1 MERAVMKASTGALQR
16 LALVAAT
23 VLLPFNSVPW
33 FGSRL
38 GELSGEAWIAGAAL
52 LVGSVGLEAAARG
65 RVRLPRTASWYLL
78 VGWLAWA
85 GLCSLIWVALS
96 GDLVFK
102 GRTFPEK
109 VGLQLVVAGFV
120 LSVAA
125 ASYGGFK
132 SRWKGEAVLVALR
145 KAVHTSLVVPL
156 LWAVLEGAAILF
168 PDSGFAELLRTL
180 SQAIH
185 LKPEYEARLRS
196 VSGEA
201 SWFGVWL
208 AFALPW
214 VLSWAFQFG
223 RGAWAVLLLLAA
235 SIGLTF
241 SRLAWAVTVLTGS
254 GFLLAQFWLLRRRE
268 AFIKAAWIIAAIV
281 VLVSCGAAADWEKA
295 QGVLR
300 SVTLEPTAPHW
311 VSNSSRLGMQAAAIR
326 VAASHPVA
334 GVGLGAVAFH
344 FEPFLPGWT
353 LGNPELAEYAADLP
367 GTAWPAV
374 HGLWARLAAETG
386 LIGLAMFAGAWILF
400 LRDMWRRAVLAAA
413 VGRRDGCLLW
423 LALFWSGVGC
433 VVIGFAF
440 DSLRFGGYW
449 LVLGAGWA
457 ACAGSSDNGK

>member
-1 MERAVMKASTGALQR
+1 

-52 LVGSVGLEAAARG
+52 LLGSVALEALARG
-65 RVRLPRTASWYLL
+65 RVQLPRSPSWYLL
-78 VGWLAWA
+78 ASWFAWA
-85 GLCSLIWVALS
+85 GLSALLWVALS
-96 GDLVFK
+96 GDLVLK
-102 GRTFPEK
+102 GRTLSEK
-109 VGLQLVVAGFV
+109 LTLQVAVAGFV

-125 ASYGGFK
+125 ASYAGFK
-132 SRWKGEAVLVALR
+132 SRCKGEAVLVALR
-145 KAVHTSLVVPL
+145 KAVYTSLVVPL
-156 LWAVLEGAAILF
+156 VWAAFEGLAILF

-214 VLSWAFQFG
+214 VLSSAFQVG
-223 RGAWAVLLLLAA
+223 RSAWAVLLLLAA

-241 SRLAWAVTVLTGS
+241 SRVAWAVTILAGG
-254 GFLLAQFWLLRRRE
+254 GFLLSELWLLRRRE
-268 AFIKAAWIIAAIV
+268 AFINAARIVMGILVLGSCAA
-281 VLVSCGAAADWEKA
+281 LADWERAK
-295 QGVLR
+295 GVLA
-300 SVTLEPTAPHW
+300 SLTLDPGAPHW
-311 VSNSSRLGMQAAAIR
+311 ISNSTRLGMQAAAIG
-326 VAASHPVA
+326 VAVSHPVA
-334 GVGLGAVAFH
+334 GVGLGAFGFH
-344 FEPFLPGWT
+344 FEPFLPVWT
-353 LGNPELAEYAADLP
+353 FGNPELEEYVADFP
-367 GTAWPAV
+367 GTPWPSV

-386 LIGLAMFAGAWILF
+386 FIGLALFGAGWLLF
-400 LRDMWRRAVLAAA
+400 LSDAWRKAALAAQA
-413 VGRRDGCLLW
+413 GSRDACFLW
-423 LALFWSGVGC
+423 LALFWSAVGC

-457 ACAGSSDNGK
+457 ACAGSPDNGK